1 MDVMFEPYQEQDFE
15 ELSSMVFALYTEDP
29 EGEPLTLDKI
39 RLTVAEAETHKDKLA
54 IWIIR
59 QNDKVA
65 GYGILNFF
73 WSNEFG
79 GDIINIDEIY
89 VKNEARGRG
98 IATSFIE
105 ALASKY
111 QKGRALKLEASRS
124 NEKAIKF
131 YKRIGFEEAPNLHMI
146 RKQNG

>member
-1 MDVMFEPYQEQDFE
+1 MDVKFEPYKEQDFE
-15 ELSSMVFALYTEDP
+15 ELASMVFALYTEDP

-39 RLTVAEAETHKDKLA
+39 RLTVTEAEAHKDKLA
-54 IWIIR
+54 IWIIW
-59 QNDKVA
+59 QNGKTA

-89 VKNEARGRG
+89 VKTEARGLG
-98 IATSFIE
+98 IATRFIE

-111 QKGRALKLEASRS
+111 PKGRALKLEASRS
-124 NEKAIKF
+124 NEKAIKL
-131 YKRIGFEEAPNLHMI
+131 YKRIGFEQAPNLHMI
-146 RKQNG
+146 RKQDG